1 MNLTEHICHMAA
13 RYDAVAFDVFDTLI
27 KRDTAA
33 PTNLFRLRGEAFYTA
48 RTRAEREARAAKSGE
63 VTLAEIYARPCL
75 AGYDTAQEC
84 AAELAACTA
93 YAPVQAAVQKLAQQG
108 KKLYYISDMYLPQT
122 QINAMLRR
130 CGYTQFAG
138 GFASCTYGVQKRS
151 GRLFKQFLHETELDA
166 RQVLFIGDSWR
177 ADVAGAAL
185 AGIASWHLPT
195 GPAPASDLDAFIQN
209 RLQLCKT
216 AGEALGIS
224 VLGPLATAYCRWLHE
239 RRAAHPG
246 AKLYF
251 LARDMYLMCAVYAA
265 LYPDEETEYL
275 RVSRRSLAPAFL
287 AAGDYASVRAALPRQ
302 SLTGAQIAAYCGTVC
317 LPELAVQ
324 KFDLKAPDTAELDVF
339 LQKLP
344 APENAEA
351 VTAYLR
357 QMGVRAGD
365 ILVDIGSGGTT
376 QLLLERLLGVQLHG
390 LQLSADERL
399 RSRFDET
406 RTEVFL
412 FGGQPAPRLYWAG
425 QPMLERL
432 ISEDVGAT
440 LGYRAAEDKIEA
452 VAASQPAAPLLA
464 GIQQGVRNFAAAWR
478 DSVLHDW
485 PIPPE
490 QAIAPFLQ
498 LVESPTAL
506 QVKLLGDLTVEDGGV
521 YQLNAFHFGNL
532 FMVGDGHGEQQFVIL
547 AAVEGASRQ
556 VHVEL
561 LCHDGRLVVDGN
573 MLFIDAATDLALRA
587 DMQ

>member
-412 FGGQPAPRLYWAG
+412 FGGQPAPRRTG
-425 QPMLERL
+425 QVSRCWNDSFLRMLARR
-432 ISEDVGAT
+432 S
-440 LGYRAAEDKIEA
+440 
-452 VAASQPAAPLLA
+452 
-464 GIQQGVRNFAAAWR
+464 
-478 DSVLHDW
+478 
-485 PIPPE
+485 
-490 QAIAPFLQ
+490 AI
-498 LVESPTAL
+498 
-506 QVKLLGDLTVEDGGV
+506 G
-521 YQLNAFHFGNL
+521 
-532 FMVGDGHGEQQFVIL
+532 
-547 AAVEGASRQ
+547 RQ
-556 VHVEL
+556 
-561 LCHDGRLVVDGN
+561 R
-573 MLFIDAATDLALRA
+573 TK
-587 DMQ
+587 

>member
-1 MNLTEHICHMAA
+1 M
-13 RYDAVAFDVFDTLI
+13 
-27 KRDTAA
+27 
-33 PTNLFRLRGEAFYTA
+33 
-48 RTRAEREARAAKSGE
+48 
-63 VTLAEIYARPCL
+63 
-75 AGYDTAQEC
+75 
-84 AAELAACTA
+84 
-93 YAPVQAAVQKLAQQG
+93 
-108 KKLYYISDMYLPQT
+108 
-122 QINAMLRR
+122 
-130 CGYTQFAG
+130 
-138 GFASCTYGVQKRS
+138 
-151 GRLFKQFLHETELDA
+151 
-166 RQVLFIGDSWR
+166 
-177 ADVAGAAL
+177 
-185 AGIASWHLPT
+185 
-195 GPAPASDLDAFIQN
+195 
-209 RLQLCKT
+209 
-216 AGEALGIS
+216 
-224 VLGPLATAYCRWLHE
+224 LGPLATAYCRWLHE
-239 RRAAHPG
+239 RRAARPD

-251 LARDMYLMCAVYAA
+251 LARDMYLMRAVYAA

-302 SLTGAQIAAYCGTVC
+302 SLTGAQIAAYCGAVC
-317 LPELAVQ
+317 PPELAVQ
-324 KFDLKAPDTAELDVF
+324 KFDLKAPDTAEPDVF

-452 VAASQPAAPLLA
+452 VAASQPVAPLLA
-464 GIQQGVRNFAAAWR
+464 GIQQGVRNFAAVWQ

-521 YQLNAFHFGNL
+521 YP
-532 FMVGDGHGEQQFVIL
+532 L
-547 AAVEGASRQ
+547 AAPES
-556 VHVEL
+556 
-561 LCHDGRLVVDGN
+561 
-573 MLFIDAATDLALRA
+573 AAHYLAHPRDVKRDLAEARWKIGFLKRLA
-587 DMQ
+587 PLPLPYGKIYLKLKK

>member
-1 MNLTEHICHMAA
+1 M
-13 RYDAVAFDVFDTLI
+13 
-27 KRDTAA
+27 
-33 PTNLFRLRGEAFYTA
+33 
-48 RTRAEREARAAKSGE
+48 
-63 VTLAEIYARPCL
+63 
-75 AGYDTAQEC
+75 
-84 AAELAACTA
+84 
-93 YAPVQAAVQKLAQQG
+93 QKLAQQG

-138 GFASCTYGVQKRS
+138 GFVSCTYGVQKRS

-195 GPAPASDLDAFIQN
+195 GSAPASDLDAFIQN
-209 RLQLCKT
+209 RLQRCKT
-216 AGEALGIS
+216 AGETLGIS

-239 RRAAHPG
+239 RRAVHPD

-251 LARDMYLMCAVYAA
+251 LARDMYLMRAVYAA

-302 SLTGAQIAAYCGTVC
+302 SLTGAQIAAYCGAVC
-317 LPELAVQ
+317 PPELAVQ
-324 KFDLKAPDTAELDVF
+324 KFDLKAMDTAELDVF

-452 VAASQPAAPLLA
+452 VAASQPVAPLLA

-478 DSVLHDW
+478 DSVLHDG

-521 YQLNAFHFGNL
+521 YP
-532 FMVGDGHGEQQFVIL
+532 L
-547 AAVEGASRQ
+547 AAPES
-556 VHVEL
+556 
-561 LCHDGRLVVDGN
+561 
-573 MLFIDAATDLALRA
+573 AAHYLAHPRDVKRDLAEARWKIGFLKRLA
-587 DMQ
+587 PLPLPYGKIYLKLKK

>member
-27 KRDTAA
+27 RRDTAA

-75 AGYDTAQEC
+75 AGYDLAQEC
-84 AAELAACTA
+84 TAELAACTA

-122 QINAMLRR
+122 QIDAMLRR

-138 GFASCTYGVQKRS
+138 GFVSCTYGVQKRS

-216 AGEALGIS
+216 AGETLGIS

-239 RRAAHPG
+239 RRAAHPDV
-246 AKLYF
+246 KLYF
-251 LARDMYLMCAVYAA
+251 LARDMYLMRAVYAA

-324 KFDLKAPDTAELDVF
+324 KFDLKAPDTAELDIF

-452 VAASQPAAPLLA
+452 VAASQLAAPLLA
-464 GIQQGVRNFAAAWR
+464 GIQQGVRNFAVAWR

-506 QVKLLGDLTVEDGGV
+506 QAKLLGDLTVEDGGV
-521 YQLNAFHFGNL
+521 YP
-532 FMVGDGHGEQQFVIL
+532 L
-547 AAVEGASRQ
+547 AAPES
-556 VHVEL
+556 
-561 LCHDGRLVVDGN
+561 
-573 MLFIDAATDLALRA
+573 AAHYLAHPKDVKRDLAEARWKIGFLKRLA
-587 DMQ
+587 PLPLPYGKIYLKLKK

>member
-1 MNLTEHICHMAA
+1 M
-13 RYDAVAFDVFDTLI
+13 
-27 KRDTAA
+27 
-33 PTNLFRLRGEAFYTA
+33 
-48 RTRAEREARAAKSGE
+48 
-63 VTLAEIYARPCL
+63 
-75 AGYDTAQEC
+75 
-84 AAELAACTA
+84 
-93 YAPVQAAVQKLAQQG
+93 QKLAQQG

-138 GFASCTYGVQKRS
+138 GFVSCTYGVQKRS

-195 GPAPASDLDAFIQN
+195 GPAPASDLDAFVQN

-216 AGEALGIS
+216 AGEALGVS

-239 RRAAHPG
+239 RRAAHPD

-251 LARDMYLMCAVYAA
+251 LARDMYLMRAVYAA

-287 AAGDYASVRAALPRQ
+287 AAGDYTSVRAALPRQ

-317 LPELAVQ
+317 PPELAVQ

-357 QMGVRAGD
+357 QMGVREGD

-399 RSRFDET
+399 RRRFDET

-464 GIQQGVRNFAAAWR
+464 GIQQGVRNFAAAWQ

-521 YQLNAFHFGNL
+521 YP
-532 FMVGDGHGEQQFVIL
+532 L
-547 AAVEGASRQ
+547 AAPES
-556 VHVEL
+556 
-561 LCHDGRLVVDGN
+561 
-573 MLFIDAATDLALRA
+573 AAHYLAHPRDVKRDLAEARWKIGFLKRLA
-587 DMQ
+587 PLPLPYGKIYLKLKK

>member
-1 MNLTEHICHMAA
+1 MNLTKQICHKAA
-13 RYDAVAFDVFDTLI
+13 HFDAVAFDVFDTLI
-27 KRDTAA
+27 KRDVAV
-33 PTNLFRLRGEAFYTA
+33 PTGLFRLMGDDFYAA
-48 RTRAEREARAAKSGE
+48 RIRAEREARAAQSRE

-75 AGYDTAQEC
+75 ARYDAAAEC
-84 AAELAACTA
+84 AAELAACA
-93 YAPVQAAVQKLAQQG
+93 ANKPVLDAVQTLNKQG

-122 QINAMLRR
+122 QIDAMLRR
-130 CGYTQFAG
+130 CGYPCFDG
-138 GFASCTYGVQKRS
+138 GFVSCTYGVQKRS
-151 GRLFKQFLHETELDA
+151 GRLFKRFLQETGLTA
-166 RQVLFIGDSWR
+166 KQLLFIGDSWR

-185 AGIASWHLPT
+185 AGITAWHLPT
-195 GPAPASDLDAFIQN
+195 PPAPADNAAAFVEN
-209 RLQLCKT
+209 RLPQQRSD
-216 AGEALGIS
+216 GESLGFS
-224 VLGPLATAYCRWLHE
+224 VLGPLAAAFCQWLHA
-239 RRAAHPG
+239 RRAARPE
-246 AKLYF
+246 ARLYF
-251 LARDMYLMCAVYAA
+251 LARDMYLMRDVYHT
-265 LYPDEETEYL
+265 LYPQEETGYL
-275 RVSRRSLAPAFL
+275 QVSRRSLAPAFL

-324 KFDLKAPDTAELDVF
+324 KFDLKALDTAELDIF
-339 LQKLP
+339 LQKLS

-357 QMGVRAGD
+357 QMGVREGD
-365 ILVDIGSGGTT
+365 VLVDIGSGGTT

-412 FGGQPAPRLYWAG
+412 CGGQPAPRLYWAG

-452 VAASQPAAPLLA
+452 VAASQPVAPLLA
-464 GIQQGVRNFAAAWR
+464 GIQQGVRNFGVAWR

-506 QVKLLGDLTVEDGGV
+506 QAKLLGDLTVEDGGV
-521 YQLNAFHFGNL
+521 YP
-532 FMVGDGHGEQQFVIL
+532 L
-547 AAVEGASRQ
+547 AAPES
-556 VHVEL
+556 
-561 LCHDGRLVVDGN
+561 
-573 MLFIDAATDLALRA
+573 AAHYLAHPRDVKRDLAEARWKIGFLKRLA
-587 DMQ
+587 PLPLPYGKIYLKLKK